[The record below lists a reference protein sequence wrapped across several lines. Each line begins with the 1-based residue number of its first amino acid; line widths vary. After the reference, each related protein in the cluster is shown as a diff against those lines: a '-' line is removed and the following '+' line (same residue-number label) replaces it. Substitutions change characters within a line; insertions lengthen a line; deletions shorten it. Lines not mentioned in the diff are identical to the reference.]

1 MQGVMTVPKEN
12 VGQMKFYQEDVL
24 KEASSRK
31 LRMYDLE
38 KALSLGN
45 LYRQKVTIVYALRNG
60 DLQQVQTT
68 VWSVGEQYVILKGG
82 ITIPVHSILKVEF

>member
-1 MQGVMTVPKEN
+1 M
-12 VGQMKFYQEDVL
+12 
-24 KEASSRK
+24 SSRK
-31 LRMYDLE
+31 IRMYDLE

>member
-12 VGQMKFYQEDVL
+12 VGQMKFYKEDVL
-24 KEASSRK
+24 KEMSSRK
-31 LRMYDLE
+31 IRMYDLE